1 MGRGRRTGSD
11 VGEVV
16 VHLGPARLAPSSL
29 AHRCH
34 HVPDELL
41 DLEQLNREIVEGVV
55 ALVHPLKQGITP
67 RLGDYAKRE

>member
-1 MGRGRRTGSD
+1 MSG
-11 VGEVV
+11 
-16 VHLGPARLAPSSL
+16 
-29 AHRCH
+29 
-34 HVPDELL
+34 ELL